1 MGPGE
6 LQEEKGVG
14 GHHITTRAA
23 RKMPY
28 TVELAVFLDD
38 SLVSYV
44 RERYPSANARKKTK
58 EIVMTLL
65 AVVSLGNSGSNVTL
79 ELMNSPFRKPR
90 LLTRVYTN
98 F

>member
-23 RKMPY
+23 RKTTY

-65 AVVSLGNSGSNVTL
+65 AVVSLSGSNVTL
-79 ELMNSPFRKPR
+79 DLMNSPFRKPR
-90 LLTRVYTN
+90 LLTRV
-98 F
+98 